1 MIGYFAQPGDSWLI
15 PFTYFRAIDFLSRP
29 GCGRGRGTPVAEPAG
44 HKGVKPMMSF
54 RKHAAGST
62 RRPDS
67 LLRSRARAAKA
78 GALLALL
85 LLMQTGAFAAPR
97 QQQRTPPAPVA
108 AEPAVEAKIPIR
120 IKRVETPDGPGVVAT
135 IGKFPED
142 LNEAGQEFL
151 KREFFEHFA
160 TDVLGFGESTPG
172 TTLKVAMLPQEK
184 ENQRECDFT
193 AGKVVGHIV
202 VLVEKRRVLIACTFS
217 EAGRTPQ
224 LLAGAGAQRAFAR
237 AGA

>member
-1 MIGYFAQPGDSWLI
+1 M
-15 PFTYFRAIDFLSRP
+15 
-29 GCGRGRGTPVAEPAG
+29 V
-44 HKGVKPMMSF
+44 
-54 RKHAAGST
+54 ST

-67 LLRSRARAAKA
+67 FLRRRALEAVALLTFLLAAQGLA
-78 GALLALL
+78 GAAPPPP
-85 LLMQTGAFAAPR
+85 QPQQEGTAA
-97 QQQRTPPAPVA
+97 AA

-120 IKRVETPDGPGVVAT
+120 VKRVETPDGPGVFAT
-135 IGKFPED
+135 IGEFPED

-193 AGKVVGHIV
+193 AGKVAGHIV
-202 VLVEKRRVLIACTFS
+202 VLVEKRRVFIACTFS
-217 EAGRTPQ
+217 EAGQKPQ
-224 LLAGAGAQRAFAR
+224 LLAGVGALKGFAVP
-237 AGA
+237 GA

>member
-1 MIGYFAQPGDSWLI
+1 
-15 PFTYFRAIDFLSRP
+15 
-29 GCGRGRGTPVAEPAG
+29 
-44 HKGVKPMMSF
+44 MMSF

-67 LLRSRARAAKA
+67 FLGGRARGAKA

-85 LLMQTGAFAAPR
+85 LLVQTGAAA
-97 QQQRTPPAPVA
+97 A
-108 AEPAVEAKIPIR
+108 PAVESKIPIR
-120 IKRVETPDGPGVVAT
+120 VMRVETPDGPGVVAT
-135 IGKFPED
+135 IGEFPED
-142 LNEAGQEFL
+142 LNQAGQEFL
-151 KREFFEHFA
+151 KREFFERFA
-160 TDVLGFGESTPG
+160 SDVLGFGESTPG

-193 AGKVVGHIV
+193 AGKVAGHIV

-224 LLAGAGAQRAFAR
+224 LLAGAGAPRAFAR